1 MKHRNIIFSFII
13 AIFIIISGC
22 AVKSPLIQ
30 ASSSGDSS
38 TVQKLL
44 SEGANVNEPDGSGYT
59 PLMYA
64 IWAKKT
70 ETVKI
75 LLNKGADVNAQ
86 DGHGSDAL
94 RYAIQYAQPE
104 IVKLLISNG
113 ADIKRKD
120 SSGVTHLAYAA
131 SYLYSSKDYP
141 QIDIT
146 KQLIKGGADINVKNT
161 EGETLLDIALSRCLG
176 DIVDELTRRGVNIW
190 KPEAGKARLFFV
202 GDGLWDYNTV
212 YVGNQNKVLNHN
224 KFIGLAFLDVEPGK
238 HTVLVSE
245 KPAKPTPVFSID
257 TTASQTY
264 YLQVTQDM
272 KRRLAHYAMAKLS
285 NVEII
290 PLKESEA
297 KQKIKEILNQKK

>member
-1 MKHRNIIFSFII
+1 MKHSNIIFAFII

-22 AVKSPLIQ
+22 AAKSPLIQ

-38 TVQKLL
+38 TVQKLI
-44 SEGANVNEPDGSGYT
+44 SEGANVNEPDSRGYT

-75 LLNKGADVNAQ
+75 LLDKGADVNAG
-86 DGHGSDAL
+86 DDNNAL
-94 RYAIQYAQPE
+94 HYAIQYAQPE

-120 SSGVTHLAYAA
+120 SSSVTHLAYAV

-141 QIDIT
+141 QIDIV
-146 KQLIKGGADINVKNT
+146 KQLIKSGADINVKNT
-161 EGETLLDIALSRCLG
+161 EGETILDVALSRCLG

-190 KPEAGKARLFFV
+190 KPEDGKARLFFV

-238 HTVLVSE
+238 HTVSVSE

-257 TTASQTY
+257 TTAGQTY
-264 YLQVTQDM
+264 YLHVTQDM
-272 KRRLAHYAMAKLS
+272 KRRLAHYATVKLS